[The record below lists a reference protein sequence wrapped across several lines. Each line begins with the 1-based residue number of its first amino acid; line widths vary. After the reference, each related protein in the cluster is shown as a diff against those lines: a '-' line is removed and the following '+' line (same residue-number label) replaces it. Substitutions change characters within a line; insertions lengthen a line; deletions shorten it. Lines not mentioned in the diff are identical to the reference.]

1 MQRLIASPADLEQL
15 GHAHAEARQRR
26 AAVQLVVPA
35 KLARHPPGSWTLTAR
50 YSRTLP

>member
-1 MQRLIASPADLEQL
+1 MRQLATSLADLEQFR
-15 GHAHAEARQRR
+15 HTHVEARQRR

-50 YSRTLP
+50 YLRTLP